1 MNIVNFTPVT
11 ALTGGLLIG
20 LSVALFFIL
29 NGRMI
34 GISGIASNFLISKDN
49 RIDNFLFL
57 VGLILGPFIY
67 NLISGKEINI
77 SISNSLILLITAG
90 AMVGFGTRL
99 SSGCTS
105 GHGISGIASNF
116 LVSKNN
122 RIENFLFLVGL
133 ILGPLIYNLILG
145 KEINISI
152 SNSLILLIVGG
163 TLVGFGTRLS
173 SGCTSGHGI
182 SGISRF
188 SLRSIIATI
197 TFMIVGILT
206 VLITGI
212 L

>member
-1 MNIVNFTPVT
+1 MNIINFTPVS

-34 GISGIASNFLISKDN
+34 
-49 RIDNFLFL
+49 
-57 VGLILGPFIY
+57 
-67 NLISGKEINI
+67 
-77 SISNSLILLITAG
+77 
-90 AMVGFGTRL
+90 
-99 SSGCTS
+99 
-105 GHGISGIASNF
+105 GISGIASNF

-152 SNSLILLIVGG
+152 SSSLILLITAG
-163 TLVGFGTRLS
+163 TMVGFGTRLS

>member
-1 MNIVNFTPVT
+1 MNIVNFTPIT
-11 ALTGGLLIG
+11 ALSGGLLIG
-20 LSVALFFIL
+20 LSVALFFIF

-49 RIDNFLFL
+49 RI
-57 VGLILGPFIY
+57 
-67 NLISGKEINI
+67 
-77 SISNSLILLITAG
+77 
-90 AMVGFGTRL
+90 
-99 SSGCTS
+99 
-105 GHGISGIASNF
+105 
-116 LVSKNN
+116 
-122 RIENFLFLVGL
+122 ENFLFLFGL
-133 ILGPLIYNLILG
+133 ILGPLIYNQITDR
-145 KEINISI
+145 EINISI
-152 SNSLILLIVGG
+152 SSSLILLVTGG
-163 TLVGFGTRLS
+163 IFVGFGTKLS

>member
-1 MNIVNFTPVT
+1 MNIINFTPIS

-20 LSVALFFIL
+20 LSVSLFFIL

-34 GISGIASNFLISKDN
+34 
-49 RIDNFLFL
+49 
-57 VGLILGPFIY
+57 
-67 NLISGKEINI
+67 
-77 SISNSLILLITAG
+77 
-90 AMVGFGTRL
+90 
-99 SSGCTS
+99 
-105 GHGISGIASNF
+105 GISGIASNF

-133 ILGPLIYNLILG
+133 ILGPLIYNLISG

-152 SNSLILLIVGG
+152 SSSLILLIIGG
-163 TLVGFGTRLS
+163 TLVGFGTRIS
-173 SGCTSGHGI
+173 GGCTSGHGI

-206 VLITGI
+206 VLVTGI

>member
-1 MNIVNFTPVT
+1 MNIINFTPIS
-11 ALTGGLLIG
+11 ALIGGLLIG

-34 GISGIASNFLISKDN
+34 GISGIASNLLVSKNN

-57 VGLILGPFIY
+57 IGLILGPLIY

-77 SISNSLILLITAG
+77 SISSSLILLI
-90 AMVGFGTRL
+90 
-99 SSGCTS
+99 
-105 GHGISGIASNF
+105 I
-116 LVSKNN
+116 
-122 RIENFLFLVGL
+122 
-133 ILGPLIYNLILG
+133 
-145 KEINISI
+145 
-152 SNSLILLIVGG
+152 GG

-173 SGCTSGHGI
+173 GGCTSGHGI

-197 TFMIVGILT
+197 TFMLAGILT

-212 L
+212 LWTR

>member
-1 MNIVNFTPVT
+1 MNIVNFTPVS
-11 ALTGGLLIG
+11 ALIGGLLIG

-34 GISGIASNFLISKDN
+34 GISG
-49 RIDNFLFL
+49 
-57 VGLILGPFIY
+57 
-67 NLISGKEINI
+67 
-77 SISNSLILLITAG
+77 
-90 AMVGFGTRL
+90 M
-99 SSGCTS
+99 
-105 GHGISGIASNF
+105 ASNF

-122 RIENFLFLVGL
+122 RVDNFLFLAGL
-133 ILGPLIYNLILG
+133 ILGPLIYSYTTG

-152 SNSLILLIVGG
+152 SSSLILLIIGG
-163 TLVGFGTRLS
+163 AFVGFGTRLS

-197 TFMIVGILT
+197 TFMAVGILT